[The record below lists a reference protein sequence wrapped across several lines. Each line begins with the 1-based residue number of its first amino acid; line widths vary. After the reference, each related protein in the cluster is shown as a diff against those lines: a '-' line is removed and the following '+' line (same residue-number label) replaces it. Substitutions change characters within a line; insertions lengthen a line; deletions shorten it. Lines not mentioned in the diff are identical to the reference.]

1 LLYLFFLEKFQ
12 SESKRKR
19 QARDEMV
26 GDSGPGA
33 DTVRQTA
40 LNARLPVRGIYGTN
54 ILSATDASDVLS
66 QLKSRVTGIHVLD
79 DCGIE
84 IAGLKF
90 YGSPWTPRFGD
101 WAWMAEDEELAATF
115 ASIPVGLD
123 VLITHGPP
131 YGILDEVSRGEN
143 VGSCSLLEEVKRKK
157 PRFHVFGHIHEARGY
172 RHCEHT
178 DFHNVASLD
187 ENYEELGEPMIIE
200 AFV

>member
-1 LLYLFFLEKFQ
+1 M
-12 SESKRKR
+12 R
-19 QARDEMV
+19 A
-26 GDSGPGA
+26 
-33 DTVRQTA
+33 
-40 LNARLPVRGIYGTN
+40 
-54 ILSATDASDVLS
+54 
-66 QLKSRVTGIHVLD
+66 TGIHVLD

-178 DFHNVASLD
+178 DFLNVASLD